1 LDPSLSIAR
10 KPASKSSVQRSS
22 PAKIGG
28 KISKGER
35 TRALIKSGIAELIT
49 ENQSLDLTLDDIC
62 ARTGLT
68 VGAFYFHFANKD
80 AALEEMC
87 IDHND
92 GFYVEMVRESDG
104 LDLEG
109 VCRVVL
115 GGSLKACVSNPAMF
129 RASYTLIPKS
139 MAVYKAWL
147 AARSGLITHIV
158 ELVAAHRDRA
168 AEPETA
174 DYLDVHLAMA
184 GIEGFLENLYFGSD
198 ETMAPINKDPDVLVE
213 SLWAHW
219 RAVLM
224 SPASSAVQKNIV

>member
-1 LDPSLSIAR
+1 MDPSLKIAR
-10 KPASKSSVQRSS
+10 KSSPKSPARRSS
-22 PAKIGG
+22 PAKPGG

-49 ENQSLDLTLDDIC
+49 EHQSLDLTLDDIC

-92 GFYVEMVRESDG
+92 GFYAEMVRESDG
-104 LDLEG
+104 LGLEG

-115 GGSLKACVSNPAMF
+115 RGCLNACVSNPAMF

-139 MAVYKAWL
+139 MRVYEAWL
-147 AARSGLITHIV
+147 AARSGLITRLV
-158 ELVAAHRDRA
+158 ELVAAHRNRA
-168 AEPETA
+168 AKPA
-174 DYLDVHLAMA
+174 AGDYLDVHLAMA

-198 ETMAPINKDPDVLVE
+198 ESMVPITKDPAVLIE
-213 SLWAHW
+213 ALWAHW

-224 SPASSAVQKNIV
+224 ASGDTAAQKT